1 MVAVSI
7 QLRHGR
13 YRLRDTRYAALR
25 PRHPRPPKAAA
36 NAAAVQ
42 SPRVYPFPMTDLF
55 LHNPRCSKSRSA
67 LALVRE
73 AGVELPVR
81 EYLRGP
87 LSVDELR
94 RIVRLLG
101 VRPIEIVR
109 RGEAVFAELGL
120 GDGTADEEVLR
131 AMAEHPILIER
142 PIVVR
147 GGWAVVGRPPAASAP
162 FSCAP
167 KALQGRASSP
177 AISKCTRTQSR

>member
-1 MVAVSI
+1 M
-7 QLRHGR
+7 
-13 YRLRDTRYAALR
+13 
-25 PRHPRPPKAAA
+25 
-36 NAAAVQ
+36 
-42 SPRVYPFPMTDLF
+42 
-55 LHNPRCSKSRSA
+55 
-67 LALVRE
+67 RE
-73 AGVELPVR
+73 AGIELPVR
-81 EYLRGP
+81 EYLRDP

-94 RIVRLLG
+94 RVVRLLG

-131 AMAEHPILIER
+131 TMAEHPILIER